1 MSCLTRRHW
10 MQSALLGSAGLAVVA
25 GAKPQPPRRVVFLA
39 GPKSH
44 GFGEH
49 AHVAG
54 CRLLADRL
62 NRVPGLEAV
71 VVEERWPEEPTVIE
85 RADALVFYCDGDERH
100 LLNGHEDLLRA
111 RPGLG
116 IGFLHYATVPP
127 AGPGFD
133 LMLDRTGGVFEQHW
147 SVNPF
152 WTADYRSFRLHPATR
167 GVRPFVIED
176 EWYYHMRFS
185 GESGPGFTPLLVA
198 LPPDATLRRPD
209 GPYSNNPAARR
220 AVLEQREPQTMAW
233 VAEGQ
238 GGGRGFGFTGGHYHW
253 NWAHPD
259 FRRLVLNAITW
270 LAGVDV
276 PEVGIVDAPPTWDEL
291 MTPLGPPP
299 ADFDADEMRG
309 RIAAW
314 NAAR

>member
-1 MSCLTRRHW
+1 MSFTRRQW
-10 MQSALLGSAGLAVVA
+10 LQTALMGSAGAALAA
-25 GAKPQPPRRVVFLA
+25 RGGDRPRRVVLIA

-54 CRLLADRL
+54 CRLLAERL
-62 NRVPGLEAV
+62 NRVPGLQALVAEEAWPADPAV
-71 VVEERWPEEPTVIE
+71 VAA
-85 RADALVFYCDGDERH
+85 ADALVFYCDGDGRH
-100 LLNGHEDLLRA
+100 LMNGHEAELAA
-111 RPGLG
+111 RPELGL
-116 IGFLHYATVPP
+116 GFLHYATVPP

-133 LMLDRTGGVFEQHW
+133 LMKARTGGVFEQHW

-152 WTADYRSFRLHPATR
+152 WTAGYRSFRMHPGAN
-167 GVRPFVIED
+167 GVRPFTIED
-176 EWYYHMRFS
+176 EWYYHMRFAD
-185 GESGPGFTPLLVA
+185 EAGPGFTPLLVA
-198 LPPDATLRRPD
+198 LPPDATLSRPE
-209 GPYSNNPAARR
+209 GPYSNNPHARR

-233 VAEGQ
+233 VLEGQ

-270 LAGVDV
+270 LAGAAV
-276 PEVGIVDAPPTWDEL
+276 PAAGVADAPPTWDEL

-299 ADFDADEMRG
+299 ADFDAAELRG
-309 RIAAW
+309 RIAEW
-314 NAAR
+314 NAPR